1 MASKR
6 HFCEQSWVT
15 TLAVYISLF
24 SLLSCSLP
32 PYCREKSAPNK
43 LNLPAYCYATPTPLI
58 ANILI
63 VKFVSHDADLVDIF
77 DILLFI
83 TQRE

>member
-32 PYCREKSAPNK
+32 PYCRETSAPNK
-43 LNLPAYCYATPTPLI
+43 LNLCQYKDRAYCLLLCRPTLPLPP
-58 ANILI
+58 
-63 VKFVSHDADLVDIF
+63 
-77 DILLFI
+77 
-83 TQRE
+83 R